1 MKKKVPVITVAEPEE
16 AAHLAGL
23 PLEATVALEDL
34 ATAVKDGLLGFCA
47 DVGLMV
53 MRQVMEDELAR
64 RIGPKHARLA
74 ERKANWHGTTTGSVA
89 LGGRVLSVERPRGR
103 TTAGEEME
111 LDSWAVFSSKD
122 LLDQLTAERVL
133 AGVATRRHADVAE
146 PLGAEIDE
154 QAKGT
159 GRSSVSRRWKRATEA
174 ALAEV
179 MARDLSG
186 LDVAVVMVD
195 GIEVAGQCCVA
206 ALVVTTDGTKVP
218 VGLWLGDTENKAVVT
233 ALLADLVARGLSA
246 DGGVLVVIDGAKA
259 LAGGVAKVFGEKAVV
274 QRCVLHKRRNV
285 KGHLPQEAGDKV
297 DARLRLIFANPD
309 PGKGIDAAKRLAAE
323 LRPEHP
329 DAAASLLEGL
339 EEMFTVRRLGV
350 GGNLAEMLTC
360 TNAIESMISVART
373 TMRNVKHWQDGE
385 MKKRWVAAGMLEA
398 QRSFR
403 RIRGYKQMP
412 TLVAALQRRTGA
424 PGTPA
429 PGSSEAVAA

>member
-1 MKKKVPVITVAEPEE
+1 LKKKVPVVAVAEPEE
-16 AAHLAGL
+16 ARNLAGL
-23 PLEATVALEDL
+23 PVEATVALADL
-34 ATAVKDGLLGFCA
+34 ASAVKDGLLGFCA

-53 MRQVMEDELAR
+53 MYQVMEDELTR
-64 RIGPKHARLA
+64 RIGPKHARIPG
-74 ERKANWHGTTTGSVA
+74 RTANWHGSTTGAVA
-89 LGGRVLSVERPRGR
+89 LGGRLLSVERPRGR
-103 TTAGEEME
+103 TLAGEEIA

-146 PLGAEIDE
+146 PLTSEIDD
-154 QAKGT
+154 QARGT

-174 ALAEV
+174 ALAEL

-186 LDVAVVMVD
+186 LEAAAFMVD

-206 ALVVTTDGTKVP
+206 ALVITADGTKVP
-218 VGLWLGDTENKAVVT
+218 AGLWLGDTENKTVVT
-233 ALLADLVARGLSA
+233 ALLADIVARGLRFDA
-246 DGGVLVVIDGAKA
+246 GLLVVIDGAKA
-259 LAGGVAKVFGEKAVV
+259 LAAAVAKVFGEKAVV

-285 KGHLPQEAGDKV
+285 RGHLPKELGDKV
-297 DARLRLIFANPD
+297 DRRLALVFANPD
-309 PGKGIDAAKRLAAE
+309 PAKGLDAAKRLAGE
-323 LRPEHP
+323 LKADHP

-339 EEMFTVRRLGV
+339 EDMFAVRRLGI

-373 TMRNVKHWQDGE
+373 TMRNVKNWQDGE

-412 TLVAALQRRTGA
+412 VLIAALRRHAKVPVTP
-424 PGTPA
+424 PGYDQQ
-429 PGSSEAVAA
+429 AA

>member
-1 MKKKVPVITVAEPEE
+1 LKKKVPVVTVAEPEE

-23 PLEATVALEDL
+23 PLEATVALGDL
-34 ATAVKDGLLGFCA
+34 ASAVKDGLLGFCA

-53 MRQVMEDELAR
+53 MCQVMEDELTR
-64 RIGPKHARLA
+64 RIGPKHARVPG
-74 ERKANWHGTTTGSVA
+74 RTANWHGTTTGAVA
-89 LGGRVLSVERPRGR
+89 LGGRLLSVERPRGR
-103 TTAGEEME
+103 TTDGHEVE

-133 AGVATRRHADVAE
+133 AGVATRRHADVSE
-146 PLGAEIDE
+146 PLTAAIDD

-174 ALAEV
+174 ALAEL

-186 LDVAVVMVD
+186 LEVAALMVD
-195 GIEVAGQCCVA
+195 GIDVAGQCCVA
-206 ALVVTTDGTKVP
+206 ALVITADGTKVP
-218 VGLWLGDTENKAVVT
+218 VGLWLGDTENKTVVT
-233 ALLADLVARGLSA
+233 ALLADIVARGLRFDA
-246 DGGVLVVIDGAKA
+246 GLLAVVDGAKA
-259 LAGGVAKVFGEKAVV
+259 LAAAVAKVFGEKAVV

-285 KGHLPQEAGDKV
+285 RGHLPKDLGDKI
-297 DARLRLIFANPD
+297 DRRLALVFANPD
-309 PGKGIDAAKRLAAE
+309 PAKGFDAAKRLAGE
-323 LRPEHP
+323 LKADHP

-339 EEMFTVRRLGV
+339 PDMFAVRRLGV

-373 TMRNVKHWQDGE
+373 TMRNVKNWQDGE

-403 RIRGYKQMP
+403 RIRGYRQMP
-412 TLVAALQRRTGA
+412 VLVAALRRHA
-424 PGTPA
+424 KVPVTP
-429 PGSSEAVAA
+429 PSYDQEAA